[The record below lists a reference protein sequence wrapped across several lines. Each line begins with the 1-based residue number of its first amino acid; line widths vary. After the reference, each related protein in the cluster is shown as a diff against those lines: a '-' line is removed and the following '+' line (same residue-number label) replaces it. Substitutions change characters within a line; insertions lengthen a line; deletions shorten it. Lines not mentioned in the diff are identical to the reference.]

1 MQPQFPMFYNINT
14 CMSREKL
21 RMIYSI
27 YTYIYIYALFHE
39 HFLSTLSMIFKQNIA
54 KVLSFIFL
62 ATLLNSQHLQIHNA
76 ISSICSA
83 IYTSCKLNFKL
94 EKNMLI

>member
-1 MQPQFPMFYNINT
+1 
-14 CMSREKL
+14 
-21 RMIYSI
+21 
-27 YTYIYIYALFHE
+27 
-39 HFLSTLSMIFKQNIA
+39 MIFKQNIA

-83 IYTSCKLNFKL
+83 ISSCKLNFKL